1 LPFDDFRTKVGAMA
15 RRIDPIRIDFHEE
28 TGAGLYRPVA
38 FRFGATTH
46 LPESKLADLYLAAR
60 RVGFQYDEFRMCWIR
75 NYVTN
80 EESLVRALFQMI
92 TAEGFEIQTEYPS
105 MASYQHFDKA
115 S

>member
-1 LPFDDFRTKVGAMA
+1 MA

-38 FRFGATTH
+38 FRFGATAH
-46 LPESKLADLYLAAR
+46 LSDSKLSDLRLAAR

-75 NYVTN
+75 NHVTD
-80 EESLVRALFQMI
+80 EESLVQDLFQTL

-105 MASYQHFDKA
+105 MASHQHFEKA